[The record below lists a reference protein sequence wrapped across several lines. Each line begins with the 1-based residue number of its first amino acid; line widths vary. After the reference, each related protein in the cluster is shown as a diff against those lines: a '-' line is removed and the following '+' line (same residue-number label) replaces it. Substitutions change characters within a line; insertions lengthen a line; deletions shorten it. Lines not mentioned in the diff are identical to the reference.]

1 MTDVYRSTR
10 PAAPVDVWPPDDTE
24 ESVVGTDLHQ
34 MTIINV
40 RLGLNEIADVLA
52 APGQPAPWQA
62 LTQTVVLGF
71 ERPDG
76 TRYKTLPDVFVYRR
90 AIDQRRGSVAI
101 DTDGPPALIVEVL
114 SEATYDVDLD
124 LERGKGYSYARAGVR
139 EYLTLDPGGAFVPEQ
154 GRGWR
159 LENGVYQPWPR
170 DGSSRWQSAEVAA
183 AISVEGVLAAVYA
196 RDGRRQLREREIER
210 ERRLLE
216 DQLARKDDE
225 LARKD
230 DELAALQRLVER
242 LTQRQE

>member
-10 PAAPVDVWPPDDTE
+10 PAALADSWPPDDTE

-40 RLGLNEIADVLA
+40 RLGLNEIADALA
-52 APGQPAPWQA
+52 DPGQPAPWQA

-71 ERPDG
+71 ARPDG

-101 DTDGPPALIVEVL
+101 FTDGPPALIIEVL

-139 EYLTLDPGGAFVPEQ
+139 EYLTLDPGGEFVPEQ

-159 LENGVYQPWPR
+159 LENGVYRPWLP
-170 DGSSRWQSAEVAA
+170 DGAGRWQSEEIAA
-183 AISVEGVLAAVYA
+183 AIGIEGVLAAVYTH
-196 RDGRRQLREREIER
+196 DGRRQLREREIGR

-216 DQLARKDDE
+216 DQVSRKDDE
-225 LARKD
+225 LA
-230 DELAALQRLVER
+230 ELRRLVER

>member
-1 MTDVYRSTR
+1 MTDVYRVTR
-10 PAAPVDVWPPDDTE
+10 PAASADMWPPDDTE

-40 RLGLNEIADVLA
+40 RLGLNEIADALA

-71 ERPDG
+71 AHPDG

-101 DTDGPPALIVEVL
+101 FTDGPPVLIVEVL

-139 EYLTLDPGGAFVPEQ
+139 EYLTPDPSGEFVPEQ

-159 LENGVYQPWPR
+159 LENGVYRPWLP
-170 DGSSRWQSAEVAA
+170 DPSSRWQSEEVAA
-183 AISVEGVLAAVYA
+183 AIGVEGMLSAVYA

-216 DQLARKDDE
+216 NQLSRKDDELSRKDDE
-225 LARKD
+225 LA
-230 DELAALQRLVER
+230 ELRRLVER
-242 LTQRQE
+242 LTQRPE